1 MIIFVSNIQ
10 KDIVSCLAQ
19 LAERETVNLEAV
31 GSIPT
36 ARVFAA
42 VLYIDVFF
50 LPRRSPIH
58 RFPTAQNM
66 QRLQSLLLSTT
77 RGLATC
83 SRFDSILLLFMKE
96 ARSKIIF
103 ESE

>member
-1 MIIFVSNIQ
+1 
-10 KDIVSCLAQ
+10 
-19 LAERETVNLEAV
+19 
-31 GSIPT
+31 
-36 ARVFAA
+36 
-42 VLYIDVFF
+42 
-50 LPRRSPIH
+50 
-58 RFPTAQNM
+58 M